1 MLRAGPVPHT
11 GIQCAPRAAGPALRA
26 RTARHTLTHSH
37 AKHTDT
43 LHVHSHSNTHTC
55 HTQTHTRAFIQTHIH
70 MRTHR
75 HTLSFT
81 NTDAHAYTHAQT
93 STHAH
98 VRAHTHN
105 THTDLHTHR
114 GRDQAP
120 GIHSSDPRTPRP
132 HSCCRKP
139 GHRAIGSHASGA
151 QFPVSS
157 TGMRPGPPTAT
168 LTHSL
173 QCRWML
179 SRERPFSHTQP
190 VSGLHFEGSFQG
202 TGTAQTFPI
211 LPLPPTCTAPM
222 SPPPSRRDSCPSP
235 LRTCFDGHVVIT

>member
-1 MLRAGPVPHT
+1 MHMHAH
-11 GIQCAPRAAGPALRA
+11 A
-26 RTARHTLTHSH
+26 RTCAHTHTQAHTRVLTQTHTHTRTHTDTHSHAHSHRHTHTHRHTLTHALRHICRHTCTDRH
-37 AKHTDT
+37 AHMHTRIHAHACT
-43 LHVHSHSNTHTC
+43 HNTHT
-55 HTQTHTRAFIQTHIH
+55 
-70 MRTHR
+70 
-75 HTLSFT
+75 
-81 NTDAHAYTHAQT
+81 
-93 STHAH
+93 
-98 VRAHTHN
+98 HTHN

-132 HSCCRKP
+132 HSCCRKR

-173 QCRWML
+173 QCRRML

-190 VSGLHFEGSFQG
+190 VSGLHFEGSFRS

-211 LPLPPTCTAPM
+211 LPLPPTRTAPM